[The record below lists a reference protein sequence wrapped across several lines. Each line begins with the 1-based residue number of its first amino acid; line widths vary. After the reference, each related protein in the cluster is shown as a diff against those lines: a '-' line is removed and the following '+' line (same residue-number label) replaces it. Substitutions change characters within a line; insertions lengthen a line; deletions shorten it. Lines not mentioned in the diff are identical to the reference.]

1 MSQARMPEVPGA
13 GSAHS
18 SRSSRRAT
26 PVSTGATPRG
36 GKPEEPSPALSTSS
50 LASHTSSASRLASGQ
65 EMQTNSAAVKPG
77 VTVSITRPAPKRQQV
92 DADDPKI
99 LCETDIQEFLTNM
112 ETQLRPIEMELGSM
126 RASCDALQS
135 HCQGVEDHNYL
146 LRSQVSQLEEQ
157 VRELTDQAAMKK
169 AGPVGW
175 AGAAMV
181 KTSAGVDLRQ
191 DFNNPTSVK
200 QVAAPGLAQDMI
212 SKELM
217 AEQNTITMHTNT
229 IPARHTDREAHSRRL
244 ETFLIRSQLRGQ
256 VACVLLEW
264 AAAVRSARGV
274 AKCKAR
280 MTDESNRLKEILELA
295 EKNNLAMIEENG
307 DRSDSRCVVYPW
319 FAY

>member
-1 MSQARMPEVPGA
+1 MPQVPGA

-92 DADDPKI
+92 HADDPNT
-99 LCETDIQEFLTNM
+99 LREAEMQEFLTKM
-112 ETQLRPIEMELGSM
+112 ETKLRPIEEELGSM
-126 RASCDALQS
+126 HASCDALQS
-135 HCQGVEDHNYL
+135 HCQGVEHHNYL
-146 LRSQVSQLEEQ
+146 LRSQVSQLEQ
-157 VRELTDQAAMKK
+157 RVRELTDQAAMKK
-169 AGPVGW
+169 AGPAGW

-181 KTSAGVDLRQ
+181 KTSAGVDLKD
-191 DFNNPTSVK
+191 DFNSPTSVEK
-200 QVAAPGLAQDMI
+200 ASAPALEQDMTPTQ
-212 SKELM
+212 LM
-217 AEQNTITMHTNT
+217 AEQNTIKNT
-229 IPARHTDREAHSRRL
+229 ISAKHTDREAHGRRL

-280 MTDESNRLKEILELA
+280 MTDESNRLKEMLELS
-295 EKNNLAMIEENG
+295 EKSNLAMIEANG
-307 DRSDSRCVVYPW
+307 DLSDSRSVLYPL

>member
-99 LCETDIQEFLTNM
+99 LREADIQEFLTNM

-135 HCQGVEDHNYL
+135 HCQGVEHHNYL

-200 QVAAPGLAQDMI
+200 QAAVPGLAQDMI

-295 EKNNLAMIEENG
+295 EKNNLALIEANG